1 MFTYYLVT
9 GIITLALIA
18 LCAYS
23 MADKTKAKQLI
34 NNLQKALQELE
45 DKLGK
50 AEYRALDFKDRW
62 DKSVK
67 LFEELQSV
75 SAKDKKTIK
84 TLTNELELK
93 TNNYKEVERTLNE
106 RLELKE
112 NRIKTLENK
121 VAELKKELNAKEE
134 VKVAEEVKDEIVP
147 EVVKEDVKAETTEE
161 VAIEEKPKKMKKP
174 YKRIQK
180 KQN

>member
-34 NNLQKALQELE
+34 NKLQKELQELE

-50 AEYRALDFKDRW
+50 AENKALNFKDRYETN
-62 DKSVK
+62 VK
-67 LFEELQSV
+67 LFEELQNV
-75 SAKDKKTIK
+75 SSEDKKTIK
-84 TLTNELELK
+84 TLTAELELK
-93 TNNYKEVERTLNE
+93 TNNYKEVERSFNE

-121 VAELKKELNAKEE
+121 VAELKAELS
-134 VKVAEEVKDEIVP
+134 VKVEEKADVV

>member
-18 LCAYS
+18 LCAFS
-23 MADKTKAKQLI
+23 MANETKAKQLI
-34 NNLQKALQELE
+34 NKLQKALQELE
-45 DKLGK
+45 DKLSK

-67 LFEELQSV
+67 LFEELQNV
-75 SAKDKKTIK
+75 SIKDKKTIK
-84 TLTNELELK
+84 TLTAELELK
-93 TNNYKEVERTLNE
+93 TNNNKEVERTLNE

-121 VAELKKELNAKEE
+121 VAELKSELS
-134 VKVAEEVKDEIVP
+134 VKVEEKADVV
-147 EVVKEDVKAETTEE
+147 EVVKEDVKAETKEE
-161 VAIEEKPKKMKKP
+161 VAIEEKPKKAKKP

>member
-34 NNLQKALQELE
+34 NKLQKELQELE

-50 AEYRALDFKDRW
+50 AENKALDFKDRW

-84 TLTNELELK
+84 TLTDEFELK

-121 VAELKKELNAKEE
+121 VAELKAELLVKIEE
-134 VKVAEEVKDEIVP
+134 KAEVV

-161 VAIEEKPKKMKKP
+161 VAIEEKPKKVKKP

>member
-18 LCAYS
+18 LCAFS

-34 NNLQKALQELE
+34 NQLQKALQELE
-45 DKLGK
+45 DKLVK
-50 AEYRALDFKDRW
+50 AEKKASEFKDRYETN
-62 DKSVK
+62 VK
-67 LFEELQSV
+67 LFEELQNV
-75 SAKDKKTIK
+75 CAEDKKTIK
-84 TLTNELELK
+84 TLTAELELK

-121 VAELKKELNAKEE
+121 VAELKAELS
-134 VKVAEEVKDEIVP
+134 VKVEEKAEVV

>member
-18 LCAYS
+18 LCAFS

-34 NNLQKALQELE
+34 NKLQKELQELE

-50 AEYRALDFKDRW
+50 AENKALNFKDRW

-84 TLTNELELK
+84 TLTDELELK

-121 VAELKKELNAKEE
+121 VAELKAELL
-134 VKVAEEVKDEIVP
+134 VKVEEKAEVV

-161 VAIEEKPKKMKKP
+161 VAIEEKSKKVKKP

>member
-23 MADKTKAKQLI
+23 MADKTKARQLI
-34 NNLQKALQELE
+34 NKLQKELQELK
-45 DKLGK
+45 DKLVK
-50 AEYRALDFKDRW
+50 AENKALDFKNRW
-62 DKSVK
+62 DKSAK

-75 SAKDKKTIK
+75 SAEDKKKIK
-84 TLTNELELK
+84 TLTSELELK

-121 VAELKKELNAKEE
+121 VAELKAELS
-134 VKVAEEVKDEIVP
+134 VKVEEKAEVV

>member
-23 MADKTKAKQLI
+23 MADKTKARQLI
-34 NNLQKALQELE
+34 NKLQKELQELK
-45 DKLGK
+45 DKLVK
-50 AEYRALDFKDRW
+50 AENKALNFKDRYETN
-62 DKSVK
+62 VK
-67 LFEELQSV
+67 LFEELQNV
-75 SAKDKKTIK
+75 SIEDKKTIK
-84 TLTNELELK
+84 TLTAELELK

-121 VAELKKELNAKEE
+121 VAELKAELSVKVEEKADVVEVVKEE
-134 VKVAEEVKDEIVP
+134 VKAEETK
-147 EVVKEDVKAETTEE
+147 TEE
-161 VAIEEKPKKMKKP
+161 VQPKKMKKP

>member
-9 GIITLALIA
+9 GIITLAFIA
-18 LCAYS
+18 VLAYA
-23 MADKTKAKQLI
+23 MFDKTKAKKLI
-34 NNLQKALQELE
+34 DYLQKVLQELE

-50 AEYRALDFKDRW
+50 AEKKAAEFKDRYETN
-62 DKSVK
+62 VK
-67 LFEELQSV
+67 LFEELQNV
-75 SAKDKKTIK
+75 SIEDKKTIK
-84 TLTNELELK
+84 TLTDELELK

-121 VAELKKELNAKEE
+121 VAELKAELS
-134 VKVAEEVKDEIVP
+134 VKVEEKAEVV

>member
-23 MADKTKAKQLI
+23 MADKTKARQLI
-34 NNLQKALQELE
+34 NKLQKELQELK
-45 DKLGK
+45 DKLTK
-50 AEYRALDFKDRW
+50 AENKALNFKDRYETN
-62 DKSVK
+62 VK
-67 LFEELQSV
+67 LFEELQNV
-75 SAKDKKTIK
+75 SAEDKKAIK

-112 NRIKTLENK
+112 NRIKTLESK
-121 VAELKKELNAKEE
+121 VAELKAELSVKVEEKAEVVEVVKEE
-134 VKVAEEVKDEIVP
+134 VK
-147 EVVKEDVKAETTEE
+147 AETKEE

>member
-34 NNLQKALQELE
+34 NKLQKELQELE

-50 AEYRALDFKDRW
+50 AENKALNFKDRYETN
-62 DKSVK
+62 VK
-67 LFEELQSV
+67 LFEELQNV
-75 SAKDKKTIK
+75 SAEDKKAIK

-134 VKVAEEVKDEIVP
+134 VKVAEEVKEEIVP
-147 EVVKEDVKAETTEE
+147 EVVKEDVKVEETKTEE
-161 VAIEEKPKKMKKP
+161 AQPKKMKKP